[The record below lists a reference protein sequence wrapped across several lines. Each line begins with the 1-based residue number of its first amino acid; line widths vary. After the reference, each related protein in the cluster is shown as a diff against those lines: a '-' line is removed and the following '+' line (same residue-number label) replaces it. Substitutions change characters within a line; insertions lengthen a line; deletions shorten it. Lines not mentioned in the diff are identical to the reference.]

1 MMNNKTM
8 DVMEMVVIKSMVNDF
23 KANKN
28 ICGCLRTKFVEKTKQ
43 MCYEIVNLTDF
54 PDQNELA
61 RFFKDLNIIQRFT
74 PGSMPKYVLNI
85 HEEET
90 GVNSY
95 FSVFDDMLLFC
106 STDFTNDKLEVYHM
120 TFDMDPKMYTEY
132 LTIASTIYEFLSL

>member
-23 KANKN
+23 KVNKN

-54 PDQNELA
+54 PDQNEVE

>member
-120 TFDMDPKMYTEY
+120 TFDMDPKMYTE
-132 LTIASTIYEFLSL
+132 